1 LGVEHQQ
8 KSKQYLEDN
17 IMLHDVEGHG
27 KQNPLKRTPIMLGII
42 ALIAIGSGGMYIQKQ
57 QAAEQA
63 AQQAKAQSIVAAT
76 KAAPKTV
83 TALGKLA
90 PKGEIIKLS
99 APTTNEGVKIDKLL
113 VEEGST
119 VKAGQLIAI
128 LDSQGRLQA
137 AVNEA
142 KAKVNVAQASLIKV
156 KAGAKRGEINAQKA
170 TIAKLQAEQGTGIE
184 AQKATIAKVVTET
197 ATQAEAQKATIARVV
212 ADTATQ
218 TEAQT
223 GAIAE
228 AQAGLVNAQAE
239 DERYADLLAEG
250 AVSASNG
257 DSKRLTLQTA
267 QQKVNQAQANLKR
280 IQSTGKQQ
288 LAEAQANLRRIQ
300 TSGQQQII
308 EAQAQ
313 LRKLET
319 STRQQIKES
328 QFTLDKIAEV
338 RPVDIMTAV
347 SEIDSAIASQK
358 RAEENLQQAYI
369 KSPQDGQIYQIYAR
383 PGEVVG
389 IDGIANIGTT
399 SQMYGVMEIYQNDVN
414 KVRVGQKVKIVSNSL
429 PGELQGT
436 IERVGIQIK
445 RQNTIN
451 ADPSSNID
459 DRVVEVHAVLNPKS
473 SQMAAKFTNLQIQA
487 TIELK

>member
-1 LGVEHQQ
+1 
-8 KSKQYLEDN
+8 
-17 IMLHDVEGHG
+17 MLHKLDTQTKLNVG
-27 KQNPLKRTPIMLGII
+27 KRPPLMWGTI
-42 ALIAIGSGGMYIQKQ
+42 ALMVISSGGIYIQQQ
-57 QAAEQA
+57 QATQQA
-63 AQQAKAQSIVAAT
+63 AKAQSIAAAT
-76 KAAPKTV
+76 KSVPTTV

-90 PKGEIIKLS
+90 PKGEVIKLS
-99 APTTNEGVKIDKLL
+99 APTSTEGVKIDKLL
-113 VEEGST
+113 VEEGAT

-137 AVNEA
+137 AVDEA
-142 KAKVNVAQASLIKV
+142 QAKVSVARASLIKV
-156 KAGAKRGEINAQKA
+156 KAGAKQGEINAQKA
-170 TIAKLQAEQGTGIE
+170 IIGKLQAEQGTGIA
-184 AQKATIAKVVTET
+184 AQKATVARLVAET
-197 ATQAEAQKATIARVV
+197 ATQIEVQKATIARIG
-212 ADTATQ
+212 AETATQ
-218 TEAQT
+218 IEAQI

-228 AQAGLVNAQAE
+228 AQAGFVNALAE
-239 DERYADLLAEG
+239 DKRYATLLAQG

-257 DSKRLTLQTA
+257 DSKRLTLETA

-280 IQSTGKQQ
+280 LESTGKQQ

-308 EAQAQ
+308 EARAN

-319 STRQQIKES
+319 STQQQIKES
-328 QFTLDKIAEV
+328 QFTLNKIAEI
-338 RPVDIMTAV
+338 RPVDVMSAETEV
-347 SEIDSAIASQK
+347 NSAIASLK
-358 RAEENLQQAYI
+358 RAEANLTQAYI
-369 KSPQDGQIYQIYAR
+369 KSPQDGQIYQVYAR

-389 IDGIANIGTT
+389 TNGIADLGKT
-399 SQMYGVMEIYQNDVN
+399 SQMYGVVEIYQNDLN

-436 IERVGIQIK
+436 IDRVGIQVK

-459 DRVVEVHAVLNPKS
+459 DRVVEVHAILDPKS

-487 TIELK
+487 TIDLK

>member
-1 LGVEHQQ
+1 
-8 KSKQYLEDN
+8 
-17 IMLHDVEGHG
+17 MLRDVERRT
-27 KQNPLKRTPIMLGII
+27 KLNPAKRVPLMLGTV
-42 ALIAIGSGGMYIQKQ
+42 ALMVMTSGGMYVQQQRAAQ
-57 QAAEQA
+57 QAAE
-63 AQQAKAQSIVAAT
+63 AKAQSIAAT
-76 KAAPKTV
+76 AKSVPKTV

-99 APTTNEGVKIDKLL
+99 APTSNEGVKIDKLL
-113 VEEGST
+113 VEEGTT

-142 KAKVNVAQASLIKV
+142 KAKVNVARASSIKV

-184 AQKATIAKVVTET
+184 AQKATIAKAVAET
-197 ATQAEAQKATIARVV
+197 ATQAQAQIA
-212 ADTATQ
+212 
-218 TEAQT
+218 
-223 GAIAE
+223 AIAE
-228 AQAGLVNAQAE
+228 AEAGLVNAKAE
-239 DERYADLLAEG
+239 DNRYATLLTEG

-267 QQKVNQAQANLKR
+267 QQKVNQAQANLNR
-280 IQSTGKQQ
+280 IESTGQQQ

-308 EAQAQ
+308 EARAN

-319 STRQQIKES
+319 STQQQIKES
-328 QFTLDKIAEV
+328 QFTLDKIAEI
-338 RPVDIMTAV
+338 RPVDVMSAAA
-347 SEIDSAIASQK
+347 EIDSAIASQK
-358 RAEENLQQAYI
+358 RAEANLTQAYI

-389 IDGIANIGTT
+389 TNGIADLGET
-399 SQMYGVMEIYQNDVN
+399 SQMYGVVEIYQNDIN
-414 KVRVGQKVKIVSNSL
+414 KVRVGQKVKIISNSL
-429 PGELQGT
+429 PGQLQGK

-459 DRVVEVHAVLNPKS
+459 DRVVEVHAILDPKS

-487 TIELK
+487 TIDLN

>member
-1 LGVEHQQ
+1 MFHKLE
-8 KSKQYLEDN
+8 KQTKLLN
-17 IMLHDVEGHG
+17 TG
-27 KQNPLKRTPIMLGII
+27 KRTPLMLAII
-42 ALIAIGSGGMYIQKQ
+42 APIAIGSGGIYNIQQ
-57 QAAEQA
+57 QQA
-63 AQQAKAQSIVAAT
+63 AQQAQKAQSIAAAT
-76 KAAPKTV
+76 KSVPITV

-90 PKGEIIKLS
+90 PKGEVIKLS
-99 APTTNEGVKIDKLL
+99 APTSNEGVKIDKLL
-113 VEEGST
+113 VEEGTT

-142 KAKVNVAQASLIKV
+142 KAKVNVARSSLVKV
-156 KAGAKRGEINAQKA
+156 KAGATQGEINAQKA

-184 AQKATIAKVVTET
+184 AQKATLAKVVAET
-197 ATQAEAQKATIARVV
+197 ATQAEAQKAIIAKAV
-212 ADTATQ
+212 AETATQ
-218 TEAQT
+218 IEAQT

-239 DERYADLLAEG
+239 DKRYATLYEQG

-280 IQSTGKQQ
+280 IESTGKQQ

-300 TSGQQQII
+300 TSGQQEIN
-308 EAQAQ
+308 EARAN

-319 STRQQIKES
+319 STQQQVKES
-328 QFTLDKIAEV
+328 QFTLDKIAEI
-338 RPVDIMTAV
+338 RPVDVV
-347 SEIDSAIASQK
+347 SAETEIDSAIASLK
-358 RAEENLQQAYI
+358 RAEANLAQAYI
-369 KSPQDGQIYQIYAR
+369 KSPQDGQVLEIFAR

-389 IDGIANIGTT
+389 TNGIADLGKT
-399 SQMYGVMEIYQNDVN
+399 SQMYGVVEIYQNDIN
-414 KVRVGQKVKIVSNSL
+414 KVRIGQKVKVTSNSL
-429 PGELQGT
+429 PNELQGS
-436 IERVGIQIK
+436 IERVGIQVK

-459 DRVVEVHAVLNPKS
+459 DRVVEVHVALDPKS
-473 SQMAAKFTNLQIQA
+473 SQKAAKFTNLQIQA
-487 TIELK
+487 TIDLK